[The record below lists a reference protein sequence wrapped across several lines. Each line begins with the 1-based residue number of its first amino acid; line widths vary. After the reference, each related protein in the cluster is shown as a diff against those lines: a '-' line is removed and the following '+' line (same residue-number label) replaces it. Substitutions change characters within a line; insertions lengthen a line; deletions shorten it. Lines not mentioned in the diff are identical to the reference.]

1 MFRSARLRLTAWYML
16 MIMWVSVV
24 FSAVIYSMISFQIE
38 GMIRRQNERI
48 TRMQNESNVRPG
60 FRFAP
65 NMPPFISTDEL
76 ENQKKQLLVS
86 LLFVNVGIAV
96 LVGGASYILS
106 GKTLKPIAQMVE
118 EQNQFISDS
127 SHELR
132 TPIATMRAEMEQQ
145 LLEKHITDKAART
158 LITSNLEE
166 LTSLQNLTNNLLQ
179 LAKVHPAQSEKETT
193 IVSVA
198 ETIHQAIK
206 KVSPIAKV
214 KSLTIEPQ
222 ITDAFV
228 RGVQQSLVQVWV
240 ILLDNAI
247 KYSPEHTTIAVVMKK
262 KDHSV
267 QVSVKDEGVGIAPK
281 DLPHIFDR
289 FFRSDASR
297 SQVNGYGL
305 GLSIAK
311 KIVSS
316 MRGTISAR
324 KNSGKG
330 MTFIVSLPSGHV

>member
-1 MFRSARLRLTAWYML
+1 MFRSARIRLTLWYML

-24 FSAVIYSMISFQIE
+24 FSAVIYSMVSFQIE

-48 TRMQNESNVRPG
+48 TRMQNESDDRFG
-60 FRFAP
+60 FRFTP
-65 NMPPFISTDEL
+65 NAPPFISTDEL

-86 LLFVNVGIAV
+86 LVLVNFGIVV

-106 GKTLKPIAQMVE
+106 GKTLQPIAQMVD
-118 EQNQFISDS
+118 EQNQFITDS

-145 LLEKHITDKAART
+145 LLEKRISDASARA
-158 LITSNLEE
+158 LIKSNLEE
-166 LTSLQNLTNNLLQ
+166 LTSLQNLTNTLLQ
-179 LAKVHPAQSEKETT
+179 LTRIHSFSAKETT

-198 ETIHQAIK
+198 KSVESAIK
-206 KVSPIAKV
+206 KVAPQAAK
-214 KSLTIEPQ
+214 KSIVIRGPTS
-222 ITDAFV
+222 DAFV
-228 RGVQQSLVQVWV
+228 RTDEQSLVQVWV

-247 KYSPEHTTIAVVMKK
+247 KYSPEKTAITITLKTNDHTV
-262 KDHSV
+262 DL
-267 QVSVKDEGVGIAPK
+267 SVKDEGIGVPTH

-289 FFRSDASR
+289 FFRSDSSR
-297 SQVNGYGL
+297 SHVDGYGL

-316 MRGTISAR
+316 YAGSVTAK
-324 KNSGKG
+324 KNRSSG
-330 MTFIVSLPSGHV
+330 MTFVVSLPVSNP

>member
-1 MFRSARLRLTAWYML
+1 MFRSARIRLTLWYML

-24 FSAVIYSMISFQIE
+24 FSAVIYSMVSLQIE

-48 TRMQNESNVRPG
+48 TRMQSETDDRFG
-60 FRFAP
+60 FRFTP
-65 NMPPFISTDEL
+65 NTPPFISTDEL

-86 LLFVNVGIAV
+86 LLLVNLGVVGMV
-96 LVGGASYILS
+96 GLVSYILS
-106 GKTLKPIAQMVE
+106 GKTLKPIVQMVE
-118 EQNQFISDS
+118 EQNQFITDS

-145 LLEKHITDKAART
+145 LLEKRISDTNARK

-166 LTSLQNLTNNLLQ
+166 LSSLQNLANNLLQ
-179 LAKVHPAQSEKETT
+179 LAKVHSVLSEKDTA
-193 IVSVA
+193 IISVS
-198 ETIHQAIK
+198 ESIHAAIK
-206 KVSPIAKV
+206 KVTPIAKG
-214 KSLTIEPQ
+214 KSVY
-222 ITDAFV
+222 ITPPKDDAFV
-228 RGVQQSLVQVWV
+228 RGVDQSLVQLWV

-247 KYSPEHTTIAVVMKK
+247 KYSPEHTTVTVHTHI

-267 QVSVKDEGVGIAPK
+267 EVLVKDEGVGIAPK

-297 SQVNGYGL
+297 SKVDGYGL

-311 KIVSS
+311 KIVRSL
-316 MRGTISAR
+316 RGTIMAR

-330 MTFIVSLPSGHV
+330 MTFIVSLPSCHT

>member
-48 TRMQNESNVRPG
+48 TRMQNESNVGPG

-145 LLEKHITDKAART
+145 LLEKRIPDAAARK
-158 LITSNLEE
+158 LIASNLEE

-179 LAKVHPAQSEKETT
+179 LAKVHPAHPEKETVM
-193 IVSVA
+193 ISVL
-198 ETIHQAIK
+198 ESITVAIK
-206 KVSPIAKV
+206 KVTPIAKG
-214 KSLTIEPQ
+214 KS
-222 ITDAFV
+222 ITVVHPKGDAFV
-228 RGVQQSLVQVWV
+228 RGVEQSLVQLWV
-240 ILLDNAI
+240 IILDNAI
-247 KYSPEHTTIAVVMKK
+247 KYSPEHTTIAVNIKT
-262 KDHSV
+262 KDHFV
-267 QVSVKDEGVGIAPK
+267 DVSFRDEGVGIAPK

-297 SQVNGYGL
+297 SVVDGYGL